1 MGEEIEDRKHDELK
15 KVSHVKKNQWTFIE
29 ENDDRNHWTGQKCG
43 CDATRIHFSHGKHDQ
58 RAKGDLGLE
67 GLL

>member
-29 ENDDRNHWTGQKCG
+29 ENDDRNH
-43 CDATRIHFSHGKHDQ
+43 
-58 RAKGDLGLE
+58 
-67 GLL
+67 